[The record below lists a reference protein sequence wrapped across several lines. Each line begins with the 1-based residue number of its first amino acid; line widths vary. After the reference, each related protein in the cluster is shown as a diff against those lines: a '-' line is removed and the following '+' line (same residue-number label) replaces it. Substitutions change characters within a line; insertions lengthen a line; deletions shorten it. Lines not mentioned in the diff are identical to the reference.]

1 MRTKISFY
9 KIDINDFLL
18 SSLKQRTRVINN
30 SSLPEALLF
39 LYTDCRL
46 PNLIRG
52 IKLHA
57 EVNEPYF
64 LQYYTSTSAH

>member
-1 MRTKISFY
+1 MIS
-9 KIDINDFLL
+9 L

-30 SSLPEALLF
+30 SSLPEAWLF

-46 PNLIRG
+46 SNLIRG

-57 EVNEPYF
+57 EVNEPF
-64 LQYYTSTSAH
+64 ILQYYTSTSAH